1 MRALPSLRLNLPA
14 KAGRYHLS
22 FRPPFGRVSR
32 VRQPRV
38 SELRCPFRKGDS
50 FGTEKVTAS
59 FAGQRLANNK
69 EKTMTKA
76 KPTSEIRVGKIK
88 AAIWANETEN
98 GIRYNVTF
106 SRLYKDGEGWKRSE
120 SFSRDDLLVL
130 AKLADQV
137 HSVLYQQLPEP
148 EEEPAV

>member
-1 MRALPSLRLNLPA
+1 
-14 KAGRYHLS
+14 
-22 FRPPFGRVSR
+22 
-32 VRQPRV
+32 
-38 SELRCPFRKGDS
+38 
-50 FGTEKVTAS
+50 
-59 FAGQRLANNK
+59 
-69 EKTMTKA
+69 MTKA
-76 KPTSEIRVGKIK
+76 KPTSEVRLGKIK

-106 SRLYKDGEGWKRSE
+106 SRLYKDGEGWQHTQ